1 MKPRHLPLLL
11 LLPAASVAAIAPAPT
26 STPGLPEF
34 SHAEIGLPPL
44 SLADGAKQAL
54 PDVFRDRLPPLTR
67 RESPSLAKQ
76 LTPGLLVPKRDVD
89 PKMIVPPDPAID
101 VKILV
106 VPPSR
111 EVDAK

>member
-11 LLPAASVAAIAPAPT
+11 LPAASFAATASMPAQ
-26 STPGLPEF
+26 
-34 SHAEIGLPPL
+34 AAIGLPPL

-54 PDVFRDRLPPLTR
+54 PEVFRKDGPWAHRH
-67 RESPSLAKQ
+67 PSLFAS
-76 LTPGLLVPKRDVD
+76 TPTAPGLLMPKRDVD

-101 VKILV
+101 AKILV